1 MKISFDPAKDQAN
14 QLKHGLSLKEAAL
27 LDWDSALIYFDDRV
41 DYKEIREVAFALK
54 NERLYVVIFTRRRDE
69 LRIISLRKANIR
81 EVKYYANQI

>member
-1 MKISFDPAKDQAN
+1 M
-14 QLKHGLSLKEAAL
+14 
-27 LDWDSALIYFDDRV
+27 

-69 LRIISLRKANIR
+69 LRIISLRKANTR